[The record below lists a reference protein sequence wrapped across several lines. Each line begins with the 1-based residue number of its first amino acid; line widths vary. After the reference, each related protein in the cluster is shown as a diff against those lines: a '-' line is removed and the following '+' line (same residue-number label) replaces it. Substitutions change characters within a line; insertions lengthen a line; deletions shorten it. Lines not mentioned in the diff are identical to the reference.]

1 VYSYY
6 VTNFNCQ
13 LSKPSFGRGAKDFP
27 GGESLKRPAFIFGVG
42 GLWRSTSWKTCEDR
56 WLPERKKNRRRS
68 FPDAWVTSQRLRYR
82 MKQLA
87 KHLLALS
94 VLFSFTPPNAIVLAA
109 NIQPQWLN
117 QDPHHEHATSNG
129 FPFLRWLRDSAIE
142 IFLGRSKSSLRTKT
156 HWVDPAMVHA
166 RYQHDVVVRF
176 NVTNP
181 EEEDALSKAAQQML
195 LDVWSFTPEYVDIRI
210 HKDDVRPLLTLLPSS
225 LQPTLLMQDVAAAV
239 WATYPSKSASGSQLD
254 SILTRP
260 TKMKTLADGA
270 DNIFFSDYQPL
281 AVSNHPCGL
290 FGRKANPRIGH

>member
-1 VYSYY
+1 M
-6 VTNFNCQ
+6 
-13 LSKPSFGRGAKDFP
+13 K
-27 GGESLKRPAFIFGVG
+27 
-42 GLWRSTSWKTCEDR
+42 
-56 WLPERKKNRRRS
+56 LP
-68 FPDAWVTSQRLRYR
+68 
-82 MKQLA
+82 A
-87 KHLLALS
+87 KHLLTLS
-94 VLFSFTPPNAIVLAA
+94 AFLSFAPPNAIVLAA

-117 QDPHHEHATSNG
+117 QDSHHEHATSNG

-142 IFLGRSKSSLRTKT
+142 VFLGRPKSSTRMKAP
-156 HWVDPAMVHA
+156 WVDPAMVHA

-225 LQPTLLMQDVAAAV
+225 LQPTLLIQDVAAAV
-239 WATYPSKSASGSQLD
+239 WATYPSKSAPGSQFD

-260 TKMKTLADGA
+260 AKVGVLADGA

-281 AVSNHPCGL
+281 VVSNHHLP
-290 FGRKANPRIGH
+290 PRTGMRLTSDRSLKTGCACSRRYFPPLPK